1 MEATSRLT
9 TEFDG
14 LTTKQILKKAAT
26 ALITAITKEDKAA
39 LRAHLDAK
47 ILNIDTQHRFDGG
60 TALHTAAAKNKWRW
74 AVALLIKAGANIEI
88 KNEVR
93 GVKRGMD
100 SGGWVTF

>member
-1 MEATSRLT
+1 MT
-9 TEFDG
+9 TKFDG
-14 LTTKQILKKAAT
+14 LTTKQILEKAAE
-26 ALITAITKEDKAA
+26 ALITAIKKGDKAA

-47 ILNIDTQHRFDGG
+47 ILNIDKQDDDGI
-60 TALHTAAAKNKWRW
+60 TALHTAAASNRWRW
-74 AVALLIKAGANIEI
+74 AVTLLIKAGANIEI